1 MINVISIESPLI
13 SLLIDGVLIEFAMK
27 KSVTL
32 SEKDIKRVNEA
43 AQILAKY
50 LKQGITIKELA
61 GKVLL
66 SEKKLK
72 QGFKEEY
79 QMGVH
84 AYLRY
89 IRLEKVKAM
98 LLQDRPLKATLKAT
112 GFKSESG
119 LSKTFKKVVG
129 VTPIEWKANFE
140 QR

>member
-1 MINVISIESPLI
+1 MKNSGPL
-13 SLLIDGVLIEFAMK
+13 SNQ
-27 KSVTL
+27 
-32 SEKDIKRVNEA
+32 DIKHVHEA

-50 LKQGITIKELA
+50 LSKNITIRELA
-61 GKVLL
+61 GIVLL

-89 IRLEKVKAM
+89 IRLEKVKSM
-98 LLQDRPLKATLKAT
+98 LLQDWPLKAIPKAT

-129 VTPIEWKANFE
+129 ITPIEWKENFE
-140 QR
+140 RR